1 MKDFNSVSRPQ
12 KENDVNK
19 DIFNHCINLIGV
31 CESENGARKQH
42 SKTLVGSHC
51 VDFFYSSL
59 DEGRTG
65 PSKSHDIKQALL
77 NLTLRGRDEENQT
90 SCSNP
95 HRAPKCPESQFPG

>member
-42 SKTLVGSHC
+42 QQDACGFTLC
-51 VDFFYSSL
+51 RLLLFFF
-59 DEGRTG
+59 E
-65 PSKSHDIKQALL
+65 
-77 NLTLRGRDEENQT
+77 
-90 SCSNP
+90 
-95 HRAPKCPESQFPG
+95 